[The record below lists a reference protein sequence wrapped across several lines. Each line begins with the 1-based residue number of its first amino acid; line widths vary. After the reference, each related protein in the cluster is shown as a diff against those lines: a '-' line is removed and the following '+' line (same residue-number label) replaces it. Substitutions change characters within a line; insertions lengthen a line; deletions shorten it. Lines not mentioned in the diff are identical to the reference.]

1 VVAPL
6 WRSATWWPDLM
17 ELSRDMVVFDPS
29 RDAFLP
35 GHLGSDTPLGNP
47 KWQFVA
53 ADLGPRPPTRGLQR

>member
-1 VVAPL
+1 
-6 WRSATWWPDLM
+6 M
-17 ELSRDMVVFDPS
+17 ELSRDMVVFDQS

-53 ADLGPRPPTRGLQR
+53 ADLSSRPPTRGLQR